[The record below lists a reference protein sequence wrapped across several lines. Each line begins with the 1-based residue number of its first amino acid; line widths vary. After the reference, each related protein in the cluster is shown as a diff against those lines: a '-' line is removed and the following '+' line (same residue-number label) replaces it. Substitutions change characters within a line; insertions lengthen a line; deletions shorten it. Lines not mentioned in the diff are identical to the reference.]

1 MSNLDNLIQ
10 KIKLDA
16 QSQAEVILKEADKKK
31 EEIVNGQVNVA
42 LEEKA
47 KIIEKAEKDAEIIN
61 SRILSN
67 ADLKVRDEILK
78 AKQEVIDKVFLLAKE
93 KLMNLDDKEYIEFV
107 KNQISTLVLT
117 GEETLI
123 VPQNR
128 KELIKSLGLNL
139 NVSEKETIPSGF
151 AVVNKNIRLN
161 FSFETLIDFL
171 REDLETKI
179 AQELFSEKE

>member
-16 QSQAEVILKEADKKK
+16 QSQVDEMQKEADKKK
-31 EEIVNGQVNVA
+31 EEIVNGQVRLA

-47 KIIEKAEKDAEIIN
+47 KIIEKADKEAELVK

-67 ADLKVRDEILK
+67 ADLRVRDEMLK

-93 KLMNLDDKEYIEFV
+93 RLMNLNDTEYVEFV
-107 KNQISTLVLT
+107 KNQISTIELT
-117 GEETLI
+117 GEETII
-123 VPQNR
+123 VPSNR
-128 KELIKSLGLNL
+128 KDLIKNLGLNL
-139 NVSEKETIPSGF
+139 KVSEEETIDSGF
-151 AVVNKNIRLN
+151 TLVNNKVRLN

-171 REDLETKI
+171 REDLETEI
-179 AQELFSEKE
+179 AQVLFKEE

>member
-16 QSQAEVILKEADKKK
+16 QSQAEEMQKEADKKK
-31 EEIVNGQVNVA
+31 EEIVNGQVKLA

-47 KIIEKAEKDAEIIN
+47 KMIEKAEKEAEIVK

-67 ADLKVRDEILK
+67 ADLRVRDEMLK

-93 KLMNLDDKEYIEFV
+93 RLMNLDDKEYAEFV
-107 KNQISTLVLT
+107 KNQISTLDLT
-117 GEETLI
+117 GEESII
-123 VPQNR
+123 VPNNR
-128 KELIKSLGLNL
+128 KNLIKDLGLNL
-139 NVSEKETIPSGF
+139 KVSEEETIDSGF
-151 AVVNKNIRLN
+151 TLINKKVRLN

-171 REDLETKI
+171 REDLETEI
-179 AQELFSEKE
+179 AQVLFKEE